1 MWLVMGTLS
10 RLRYWKCTKWLAS
23 LFNNIQVVISGIL
36 KTCSLYTVIKWTD
49 MKNKFEENNCLY
61 LKLKFSL
68 EHDDKCKIKFLDI
81 K

>member
-1 MWLVMGTLS
+1 
-10 RLRYWKCTKWLAS
+10 
-23 LFNNIQVVISGIL
+23 
-36 KTCSLYTVIKWTD
+36 